1 VERLIAWTC
10 LNDLN
15 GIEDVGKSA
24 HSCVVVVVVVVVFD
38 FDKV

>member
-1 VERLIAWTC
+1 M
-10 LNDLN
+10 NDLN

-24 HSCVVVVVVVVVFD
+24 HSCVVVVVVVVFD

>member
-1 VERLIAWTC
+1 

-15 GIEDVGKSA
+15 GIEDVGKFA
-24 HSCVVVVVVVVVFD
+24 HSSVVVVVVVD